1 MSACC
6 PTLEPVIEF
15 RPDQLKWEAVLEEIR
30 RRIRTGEY
38 QVGHPVPG
46 EPRMAEEFGIA
57 KGTARRVINELL
69 KAGDVYTVLGKGTF
83 VADPETGGPPGRDTE
98 DE

>member
-1 MSACC
+1 M
-6 PTLEPVIEF
+6 IEF

-38 QVGHPVPG
+38 QVGHPIPG

-83 VADPETGGPPGRDTE
+83 VADPETGAPPRRDTE

>member
-1 MSACC
+1 
-6 PTLEPVIEF
+6 
-15 RPDQLKWEAVLEEIR
+15 
-30 RRIRTGEY
+30 
-38 QVGHPVPG
+38 
-46 EPRMAEEFGIA
+46 MAEEFGIA

-83 VADPETGGPPGRDTE
+83 VADPETRSPPRRDTA